1 MEPGENEQARFCG
14 KPEHAKAIAL
24 LKDPE
29 LGAAVTVTFPEPPEE
44 IVNAEGLVPNVKLVA
59 PLEVVPPPVVV
70 APPAPVVVAPPP
82 VVLVR
87 QLAENFTGPDMW
99 FVMLGFP
106 TACTYSV

>member
-1 MEPGENEQARFCG
+1 MEAGENEQARFCG

-29 LGAAVTVTFPEPPEE
+29 LGAAVTVTFPDPPEE
-44 IVNAEGLVPNVKLVA
+44 IVNAEGLVPNVKLV
-59 PLEVVPPPVVV
+59 PPVVVVPPPVVV
-70 APPAPVVVAPPP
+70 VPPAPVVVAPPP
-82 VVLVR
+82 VVLAW
-87 QLAENFTGPDMW
+87 QLAANFTGPDIW